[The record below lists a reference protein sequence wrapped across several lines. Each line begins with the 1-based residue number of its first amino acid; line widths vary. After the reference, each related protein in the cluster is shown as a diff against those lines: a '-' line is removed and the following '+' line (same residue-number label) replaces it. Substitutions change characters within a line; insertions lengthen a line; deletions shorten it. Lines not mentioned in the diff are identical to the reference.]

1 MEEEILKL
9 KKAIKS
15 NTKFSI
21 VCISFIEIMLIVLP
35 LLFNK
40 ALPNVTGNVDN
51 LFFIK
56 NYFLKFFPFLSVGLN
71 SYSIK
76 LLFDNKK
83 LNKEVVNL
91 EVLDEKQKIEEEMKQ
106 EVKKSMMYEETR
118 EVKKSMMYEETR
130 EVNDD
135 LEFLKYLYKT
145 DTDLYIMLL
154 QDNYLESALK
164 EKGYDDVTI
173 KDFVNYVKD
182 DINGVK
188 PLVRV
193 K

>member
-9 KKAIKS
+9 KKIIKS
-15 NTKFSI
+15 NAKFSI
-21 VCISFIEIMLIVLP
+21 ICISFIEIMLIVLP

-91 EVLDEKQKIEEEMKQ
+91 EVLDKKQKIEEEMKQ

-118 EVKKSMMYEETR
+118 EV
-130 EVNDD
+130 NDD
-135 LEFLKYLYKT
+135 LELLKYLYKT

-154 QDNYLESALK
+154 QDNYLESALQ
-164 EKGYDDVTI
+164 EKGYDDITI
-173 KDFVNYVKD
+173 KEFIGYVKN

>member
-9 KKAIKS
+9 KKIIKS
-15 NTKFSI
+15 NAKFSI
-21 VCISFIEIMLIVLP
+21 ICISFIEIMLIVLP

-91 EVLDEKQKIEEEMKQ
+91 EVLDKKQKIEEEMKQ
-106 EVKKSMMYEETR
+106 

-188 PLVRV
+188 PFVRV

>member
-1 MEEEILKL
+1 MKEKILKL
-9 KKAIKS
+9 KERIKS
-15 NTKFSI
+15 NKKFSLT
-21 VCISFIEIMLIVLP
+21 CITFMEVMLITLP
-35 LLFNK
+35 ILFNK
-40 ALPNVTGNVDN
+40 AMPNVSGNVDN

-91 EVLDEKQKIEEEMKQ
+91 EVSDKKQKIEEEMKQ
-106 EVKKSMMYEETR
+106 

-164 EKGYDDVTI
+164 EKGYDDITI

>member
-9 KKAIKS
+9 KKIIKS

-35 LLFNK
+35 ILFNK
-40 ALPNVTGNVDN
+40 AMPNVSGNVDN

-83 LNKEVVNL
+83 LNKEVINL
-91 EVLDEKQKIEEEMKQ
+91 EVLDKKQKIEEEMKQ
-106 EVKKSMMYEETR
+106 

-164 EKGYDDVTI
+164 EKGYDDITI

>member
-9 KKAIKS
+9 KKIIKS
-15 NTKFSI
+15 NAKFSI
-21 VCISFIEIMLIVLP
+21 ICISFIEIMLIVLP

-91 EVLDEKQKIEEEMKQ
+91 EVLDKKQKIEEEMKQ
-106 EVKKSMMYEETR
+106 

-164 EKGYDDVTI
+164 EKGYDDFTI

>member
-9 KKAIKS
+9 KKIIKS
-15 NTKFSI
+15 NAKFSI
-21 VCISFIEIMLIVLP
+21 ICISFIEIMLIVLP

-91 EVLDEKQKIEEEMKQ
+91 EVLDKKQKIEEEMKQ
-106 EVKKSMMYEETR
+106 

-182 DINGVK
+182 DINGIK

>member
-35 LLFNK
+35 ILFNK

-71 SYSIK
+71 SCSIK

-91 EVLDEKQKIEEEMKQ
+91 EVLDKKQKIEEEMKQ
-106 EVKKSMMYEETR
+106 

-188 PLVRV
+188 PFVRV

>member
-9 KKAIKS
+9 KKIIKS

-35 LLFNK
+35 ILFNK
-40 ALPNVTGNVDN
+40 AMPTVTGEVHN
-51 LFFIK
+51 LDFLK

-91 EVLDEKQKIEEEMKQ
+91 EVSDKKQKIEEEMKQ
-106 EVKKSMMYEETR
+106 

-154 QDNYLESALK
+154 QDNYLESALQ
-164 EKGYDDVTI
+164 EKGYDDITI

>member
-35 LLFNK
+35 ILFNK

-118 EVKKSMMYEETR
+118 EV
-130 EVNDD
+130 NDD

-188 PLVRV
+188 PFVRV

>member
-9 KKAIKS
+9 KNKIKS

-21 VCISFIEIMLIVLP
+21 VCISFIEIMLIILP
-35 LLFNK
+35 ILFNK
-40 ALPNVTGNVDN
+40 AMPNVTGDVDN

-56 NYFLKFFPFLSVGLN
+56 NYFLKFFPFLSLGLN

-83 LNKEVVNL
+83 LNKEVVDL
-91 EVLDEKQKIEEEMKQ
+91 EVLNKKQKIEEKMKQ
-106 EVKKSMMYEETR
+106 V
-118 EVKKSMMYEETR
+118 VKKSMMYEETR

-135 LEFLKYLYKT
+135 LELLKYLYKT

-154 QDNYLESALK
+154 QDNYLESALQ
-164 EKGYDDVTI
+164 EKGYDDITI
-173 KDFVNYVKD
+173 KEFITYVKN

>member
-35 LLFNK
+35 ILFNK

-118 EVKKSMMYEETR
+118 EV
-130 EVNDD
+130 NDD

-173 KDFVNYVKD
+173 KDFVNYVKN

>member
-9 KKAIKS
+9 KKIIKS

-35 LLFNK
+35 ILFNK
-40 ALPNVTGNVDN
+40 AMPNVSGNVDN

-83 LNKEVVNL
+83 LNKEVINL
-91 EVLDEKQKIEEEMKQ
+91 EVLDKKQKIEEEMKQ
-106 EVKKSMMYEETR
+106 

-154 QDNYLESALK
+154 QDNYLESALQ

>member
-40 ALPNVTGNVDN
+40 AMPNVTGNVDN

-118 EVKKSMMYEETR
+118 EV
-130 EVNDD
+130 NDD

>member
-40 ALPNVTGNVDN
+40 AMPNVTGNVDN

-118 EVKKSMMYEETR
+118 EV
-130 EVNDD
+130 NDD

-173 KDFVNYVKD
+173 KDFVNYVKN

>member
-9 KKAIKS
+9 KKIIKS

-35 LLFNK
+35 ILFNK
-40 ALPNVTGNVDN
+40 AMPNVTGNVDN

-91 EVLDEKQKIEEEMKQ
+91 EVLDKKQKIEEEMKQ
-106 EVKKSMMYEETR
+106 

-173 KDFVNYVKD
+173 KDFINYVKD

>member
-1 MEEEILKL
+1 
-9 KKAIKS
+9 
-15 NTKFSI
+15 
-21 VCISFIEIMLIVLP
+21 
-35 LLFNK
+35 
-40 ALPNVTGNVDN
+40 
-51 LFFIK
+51 
-56 NYFLKFFPFLSVGLN
+56 
-71 SYSIK
+71 
-76 LLFDNKK
+76 
-83 LNKEVVNL
+83 
-91 EVLDEKQKIEEEMKQ
+91 
-106 EVKKSMMYEETR
+106 
-118 EVKKSMMYEETR
+118 MMYEETR

-154 QDNYLESALK
+154 QDNYLESALQ
-164 EKGYDDVTI
+164 EKGYDDITI

>member
-9 KKAIKS
+9 KKTIKS

-21 VCISFIEIMLIVLP
+21 ICISFIEIMLIVLP
-35 LLFNK
+35 ILFNK
-40 ALPNVTGNVDN
+40 AMPNVTGNVDN

-91 EVLDEKQKIEEEMKQ
+91 EVLDKKQKVEEKMKQ

-118 EVKKSMMYEETR
+118 EVD
-130 EVNDD
+130 DD
-135 LEFLKYLYKT
+135 LELLKYLYKT

-154 QDNYLESALK
+154 QDNYLESALQ
-164 EKGYDDVTI
+164 EKGYDDITI
-173 KDFVNYVKD
+173 KEFITYVKN

>member
-9 KKAIKS
+9 KKIIKS
-15 NTKFSI
+15 NAKFSI
-21 VCISFIEIMLIVLP
+21 ICIWFIEIMLIVLP

-91 EVLDEKQKIEEEMKQ
+91 EVLDKKQKIEEEMKQ
-106 EVKKSMMYEETR
+106 

>member
-1 MEEEILKL
+1 
-9 KKAIKS
+9 
-15 NTKFSI
+15 
-21 VCISFIEIMLIVLP
+21 
-35 LLFNK
+35 
-40 ALPNVTGNVDN
+40 
-51 LFFIK
+51 
-56 NYFLKFFPFLSVGLN
+56 
-71 SYSIK
+71 
-76 LLFDNKK
+76 
-83 LNKEVVNL
+83 
-91 EVLDEKQKIEEEMKQ
+91 MKQ
-106 EVKKSMMYEETR
+106 

>member
-9 KKAIKS
+9 KKIIKS

-35 LLFNK
+35 ILFNK
-40 ALPNVTGNVDN
+40 AMPNVSGNVDN

-91 EVLDEKQKIEEEMKQ
+91 EVSDKKQKIEEEMKQ
-106 EVKKSMMYEETR
+106 

-164 EKGYDDVTI
+164 EKGYDDITI

>member
-9 KKAIKS
+9 KKTIKS
-15 NTKFSI
+15 NAKFSI
-21 VCISFIEIMLIVLP
+21 ICISFIEIMLIVLP

-91 EVLDEKQKIEEEMKQ
+91 EVLDKKQKIEEEMKQ
-106 EVKKSMMYEETR
+106 

-135 LEFLKYLYKT
+135 LEFLKYLYK
-145 DTDLYIMLL
+145 
-154 QDNYLESALK
+154 
-164 EKGYDDVTI
+164 VTVEI
-173 KDFVNYVKD
+173 SNFFASFCIVNEAVPSFNS
-182 DINGVK
+182 I
-188 PLVRV
+188 LRAAVRISCFRFSRI
-193 K
+193 

>member
-9 KKAIKS
+9 KKIIKS
-15 NTKFSI
+15 NAKFSI
-21 VCISFIEIMLIVLP
+21 ICISFIEIMLIVLP
-35 LLFNK
+35 ILFNK

-118 EVKKSMMYEETR
+118 EV
-130 EVNDD
+130 NDD

-188 PLVRV
+188 PFVRV

>member
-118 EVKKSMMYEETR
+118 EV
-130 EVNDD
+130 NDD

-188 PLVRV
+188 PFVRV

>member
-21 VCISFIEIMLIVLP
+21 LCISFIEIMLIVLP
-35 LLFNK
+35 ILFNK

-118 EVKKSMMYEETR
+118 EV
-130 EVNDD
+130 NDD

-188 PLVRV
+188 PFVRV

>member
-35 LLFNK
+35 ILFNK

-91 EVLDEKQKIEEEMKQ
+91 EVLDKKQKIEEEMKQ

-118 EVKKSMMYEETR
+118 K
-130 EVNDD
+130 VNDD

-173 KDFVNYVKD
+173 KNFVNYVKD

-188 PLVRV
+188 PFVRV

>member
-118 EVKKSMMYEETR
+118 EV
-130 EVNDD
+130 NDD

-188 PLVRV
+188 SLVRV

>member
-91 EVLDEKQKIEEEMKQ
+91 EVLDKKQKIEEEMKQ
-106 EVKKSMMYEETR
+106 

>member
-21 VCISFIEIMLIVLP
+21 ICISFIEIMLIVLP

-40 ALPNVTGNVDN
+40 AMPNVTGNVDN

-91 EVLDEKQKIEEEMKQ
+91 EVLDKKQKIEEEMKQ
-106 EVKKSMMYEETR
+106 

-164 EKGYDDVTI
+164 EKGYDDITI
-173 KDFVNYVKD
+173 KDFVTYVKN

>member
-9 KKAIKS
+9 KKEIKS

-35 LLFNK
+35 ILFNK

-118 EVKKSMMYEETR
+118 EV
-130 EVNDD
+130 NDD

-173 KDFVNYVKD
+173 KDFINYVKD

>member
-9 KKAIKS
+9 KKIIKS

-35 LLFNK
+35 ILFNK
-40 ALPNVTGNVDN
+40 AMPNVSGNVDN

-83 LNKEVVNL
+83 LNKEVINL
-91 EVLDEKQKIEEEMKQ
+91 EVLDKKQKIEEEMKQ
-106 EVKKSMMYEETR
+106 

-154 QDNYLESALK
+154 QDNYLESALQ
-164 EKGYDDVTI
+164 EKGYDDITI

>member
-35 LLFNK
+35 ILFNK

-118 EVKKSMMYEETR
+118 EV
-130 EVNDD
+130 NDD

-145 DTDLYIMLL
+145 DKDLYIMLL

-188 PLVRV
+188 PFVRV

>member
-15 NTKFSI
+15 NAKFSI
-21 VCISFIEIMLIVLP
+21 ICISFIEIMLIVLP
-35 LLFNK
+35 ILFNK

-91 EVLDEKQKIEEEMKQ
+91 EVLDKKQKIEEEMKQ
-106 EVKKSMMYEETR
+106 

>member
-9 KKAIKS
+9 KNTIKS
-15 NTKFSI
+15 NAKFSI
-21 VCISFIEIMLIVLP
+21 ICISFIEIMLIVLP

-118 EVKKSMMYEETR
+118 EV
-130 EVNDD
+130 NDD

>member
-21 VCISFIEIMLIVLP
+21 VCISLIEIMLIVLP
-35 LLFNK
+35 ILFNK

-118 EVKKSMMYEETR
+118 EV
-130 EVNDD
+130 NDD

-173 KDFVNYVKD
+173 KDFVNYVKN

>member
-9 KKAIKS
+9 KKEIKS

-35 LLFNK
+35 ILFNK

-83 LNKEVVNL
+83 LNKEVVIL

-106 EVKKSMMYEETR
+106 

-188 PLVRV
+188 PFVRV

>member
-56 NYFLKFFPFLSVGLN
+56 NYFLKFFPFLSVELN

-106 EVKKSMMYEETR
+106 

-188 PLVRV
+188 PFVRV